1 MPKPKATEVIV
12 HRVDL
17 QPSLKESL
25 DSFLIGKTLTNTL
38 QGIGSI
44 VNGLGP
50 ALGVIAGWYLA
61 DRAIDEVVDTLTGW
75 ATRTG
80 QKIVDERYRSEGDKY
95 MFICAMLESSVD
107 LPAFQA
113 QEEHTQEVLNEGES
127 NFQPVAR
134 EYANFKRSLMLELVA
149 SARTGAGSPKT
160 DPAKAQAAG
169 VPWEG
174 WGQPLARRWKSFYHL
189 SALTAEVK
197 ADALSLAGQADKLP
211 WPISWGWKK
220 LTNQ

>member
-1 MPKPKATEVIV
+1 
-12 HRVDL
+12 
-17 QPSLKESL
+17 
-25 DSFLIGKTLTNTL
+25 
-38 QGIGSI
+38 
-44 VNGLGP
+44 
-50 ALGVIAGWYLA
+50 
-61 DRAIDEVVDTLTGW
+61 
-75 ATRTG
+75 
-80 QKIVDERYRSEGDKY
+80 
-95 MFICAMLESSVD
+95 
-107 LPAFQA
+107 
-113 QEEHTQEVLNEGES
+113 
-127 NFQPVAR
+127 
-134 EYANFKRSLMLELVA
+134 MLELVA